1 MPNILQDPQP
11 TTAEILTH
19 ARSALD
25 QDTENGYAW
34 SLLGS
39 SMRVSGRCSEAIAA
53 HWRGIEFDPQNSSI
67 WSNLGNALMYAGR
80 FDEALVAHGHATSL
94 TPQSA
99 LFHFN
104 LLIAQRRAGETRGAL
119 ATLKILERLD
129 PGSKVVAWE
138 RALVHL
144 QMGNYD
150 DGFEDYGARRHTP
163 SFHISSLPGE
173 EWDGSPLQGR
183 RIFLAS
189 EQGFGDALLVARYI
203 EKVKSLGG
211 YIIYQYHPELREVLD
226 DLPVDAFHKRGDPF
240 PDYDTWLFQMDLPV
254 VLRTRPDNIPAP
266 CPIRV
271 PCASR
276 AKMRDLMGP
285 CPPHIMRVGIVWSG
299 RVTFGENNLRATDL
313 NAFMRLA
320 EVPSVRLYSL
330 QKDSPAAQLE
340 DADTQRLVTPI
351 GQHLDHFGDTAA
363 AIEQLDMVIMT
374 DSSVAHLTASMG
386 KPVWNLLQHV
396 PYWIYGERDDRTPWY
411 PTMRLFR
418 QSADRDWG
426 KVFIR
431 AAEALHRE
439 VRLRKP
445 QQS

>member
-1 MPNILQDPQP
+1 MRNTLHDSQP
-11 TTAEILTH
+11 TTAEVLGH

-25 QDTENGYAW
+25 QDPGNGYAW

-39 SMRVSGRCSEAIAA
+39 SLRGFGRSSEAIAA
-53 HWRGIEFDPQNSSI
+53 HWRGIELDPQNGSI
-67 WSNLGNALMYAGR
+67 WSNLGNALIEVGR
-80 FDEALVAHGHATSL
+80 FDEALVAHGHATAL
-94 TPQSA
+94 APQSA

-104 LLIAQRRAGETRGAL
+104 RLIAQRRAGDTRGAL
-119 ATLKILERLD
+119 KTLKVLESLD
-129 PGSKVVAWE
+129 PGSKAVAWE
-138 RALVHL
+138 RALVQL
-144 QMGNYD
+144 QMGNYEA
-150 DGFEDYGARRHTP
+150 GFEDYSARRYTP
-163 SFHISSLPGE
+163 SFFVSSLPGD
-173 EWDGSPLQGR
+173 EWDGSPLRGR

-211 YIIYQYHPELREVLD
+211 YVIYQYHQELREVLD
-226 DLPVDAFHKRGDPF
+226 DLPVDAFHKLGDPF

-254 VLRTRPDNIPAP
+254 VLGARTDNIPAP
-266 CPIRV
+266 VPIRV

-276 AKMRDLMGP
+276 MKMRDLISP
-285 CPPHIMRVGIVWSG
+285 SPPDILRVGIVWSG

-330 QKDSPAAQLE
+330 QKDSPAAQL
-340 DADTQRLVTPI
+340 DDPDTQRLVTPI

-363 AIEQLDMVIMT
+363 AIEQLDMVVMT

-386 KPVWNLLQHV
+386 KPVWNLVQHV
-396 PYWIYGERDDRTPWY
+396 PYWIYGEHDDHTPWY

-418 QSADRDWG
+418 QGADRDWT

-431 AAEALHRE
+431 VAEALHRE

-445 QQS
+445 